1 MATAAAKLYPSQA
14 AIERALRAARAG
26 GLDVGGF
33 EASPD
38 GTIRVLEARLMPK
51 ADEDLFDQLDRKGL
65 L

>member
-1 MATAAAKLYPSQA
+1 MAAAAAKLYPSQA

-33 EASPD
+33 EAAPD

-51 ADEDLFDQLDRKGL
+51 ADEDLFDQLDREGRL
-65 L
+65 